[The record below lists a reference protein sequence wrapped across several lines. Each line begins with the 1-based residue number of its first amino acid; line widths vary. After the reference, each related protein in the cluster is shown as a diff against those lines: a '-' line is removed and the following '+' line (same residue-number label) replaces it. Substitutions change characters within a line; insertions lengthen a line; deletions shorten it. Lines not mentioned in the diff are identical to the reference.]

1 MSVAELRRFPSP
13 APAAGREWRGVLVYG
28 RSVVETITVAASRTP
43 AFDLFDTEVLLG
55 GAVVI
60 AILAWVVL
68 KNLRRERQQMQAEP
82 KH

>member
-1 MSVAELRRFPSP
+1 
-13 APAAGREWRGVLVYG
+13 
-28 RSVVETITVAASRTP
+28 VETITVAASRTP